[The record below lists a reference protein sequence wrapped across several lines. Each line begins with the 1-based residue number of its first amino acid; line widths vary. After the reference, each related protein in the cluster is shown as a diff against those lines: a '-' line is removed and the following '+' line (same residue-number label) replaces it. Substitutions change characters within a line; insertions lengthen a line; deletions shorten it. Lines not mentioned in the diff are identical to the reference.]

1 MRSSRPIGDEP
12 DPEPEPAPTLEL
24 DLALQNPNRYPDA
37 PAAAIEPW
45 LRRLVGELAP
55 EASSF
60 TVRFVGDRA
69 IRRINRDYRGIDR
82 ATDVLSF
89 PGQDGPEGRHLGDVA
104 ISVPTARRQA
114 AERGEPVEREVRT
127 LILHGLL
134 HCMGYDH
141 ENDDGEMGR
150 LERRLRRRWLEAV

>member
-1 MRSSRPIGDEP
+1 M
-12 DPEPEPAPTLEL
+12 
-24 DLALQNPNRYPDA
+24 
-37 PAAAIEPW
+37 
-45 LRRLVGELAP
+45 
-55 EASSF
+55 
-60 TVRFVGDRA
+60 
-69 IRRINRDYRGIDR
+69 
-82 ATDVLSF
+82 LSF

-104 ISVPTARRQA
+104 ISIPTARRQA
-114 AERGEPVEREVRT
+114 GERGEPVEREVRT